1 LAGYSFGGMVAFEMS
16 KKLQSHGKIAWLG
29 IINLPPFIKERMH
42 QIDPVT
48 GLLNLIHFLD
58 LFSGPDLLKI
68 RGEIE
73 DMATVRDQLS
83 HVLLRAP
90 ERRVA
95 ELNLDVDKLDR
106 WLGVAQSMCEVGKA
120 YDPSG
125 RVDNLTVF
133 IADPLKAVAKDRPE
147 WRGKVGEW
155 QRFVREGVNLVDV
168 EGAHYTVL
176 SPEYVRGFTK
186 HFKQAMAAGR
196 ATSKP
201 FEHMG
206 VLYPPVCSPLSL
218 RKLADFKPN
227 PDDIVVATYPKSG
240 TTWMLHILYQ
250 LKSKGRMDFEKITDC
265 CPWLDTLQAWDGIVD
280 GAVGEQRIIKT
291 HSPPD
296 LIAAGAKCIYLVRH
310 PSQVVRSYYRH
321 ACNFHFTGTFDEYF
335 SKFVEGDVIFGSW
348 FEHAKLWTSKA
359 KDPNYNV
366 LLVNYDDLR
375 MDFRRVVLLV
385 AEFWDIG
392 ISADDID
399 ELSERFSL
407 EFMRK
412 HSSKF
417 DYSWL
422 PSHKGVHEFFHGK
435 AAAELST
442 EQKAILEAK
451 IAEFGLA
458 DLWKA

>member
-1 LAGYSFGGMVAFEMS
+1 
-16 KKLQSHGKIAWLG
+16 
-29 IINLPPFIKERMH
+29 MH

-296 LIAAGAKCIYLVRH
+296 LSDRRGGQVHLPGAASLPGGALVLQARLQLPLHRH
-310 PSQVVRSYYRH
+310 FRRILLQVRRGRRHLWVVVRARE
-321 ACNFHFTGTFDEYF
+321 TLDVE
-335 SKFVEGDVIFGSW
+335 SKRP
-348 FEHAKLWTSKA
+348 KL
-359 KDPNYNV
+359 
-366 LLVNYDDLR
+366 
-375 MDFRRVVLLV
+375 
-385 AEFWDIG
+385 
-392 ISADDID
+392 
-399 ELSERFSL
+399 
-407 EFMRK
+407 
-412 HSSKF
+412 
-417 DYSWL
+417 
-422 PSHKGVHEFFHGK
+422 
-435 AAAELST
+435 
-442 EQKAILEAK
+442 
-451 IAEFGLA
+451 
-458 DLWKA
+458 